1 MSENFVMSGNLVE
14 LAEFKTYKLGTFLI
28 SVLDEWDLNHR
39 FITTEEGRKSC
50 ESIIG
55 FPIVAKLVTDGDGNP
70 VDFRGHEVYQEKMSN
85 GETVYRYGT
94 TPIGSVV
101 NAWVEKRNVAGY
113 SGEKNCIMI
122 QAKIWS
128 VRCPEY
134 CMVLDKLWAANKV
147 HTSWELIAENSEIV
161 REGKIL
167 KDISFIGNCLLGTN
181 VPGAVPGAGMV
192 QCAAQENID
201 TDEFELAAAL
211 ARDSIKSIN
220 KIEEKEIAEL
230 DTEKII
236 DSVPEIE
243 NAQETDPET
252 TPSPE
257 SSTSSKSIEANDNT
271 PNEGECKKKKCAEEE
286 DESECKK
293 KKCAEEEDE
302 SECKKKKEAEENAEK
317 IASLTS
323 QLEKANA
330 LVSELTD
337 KLKDT
342 VAEVAELKIYKE
354 KYSEVERQRVE
365 AEKAEKRSQIVG
377 RAVKS
382 GFIAE
387 AEFESDETLKTC
399 LANMDE
405 AGVKSIIADRLLA
418 SLDKHDETPKAEVA
432 ESSPAAAAN
441 ISDGED
447 VSATD
452 FRSVMDSYFGK

>member
-1 MSENFVMSGNLVE
+1 M
-14 LAEFKTYKLGTFLI
+14 
-28 SVLDEWDLNHR
+28 
-39 FITTEEGRKSC
+39 
-50 ESIIG
+50 
-55 FPIVAKLVTDGDGNP
+55 
-70 VDFRGHEVYQEKMSN
+70 
-85 GETVYRYGT
+85 
-94 TPIGSVV
+94 
-101 NAWVEKRNVAGY
+101 
-113 SGEKNCIMI
+113 
-122 QAKIWS
+122 
-128 VRCPEY
+128 
-134 CMVLDKLWAANKV
+134 
-147 HTSWELIAENSEIV
+147 
-161 REGKIL
+161 
-167 KDISFIGNCLLGTN
+167 
-181 VPGAVPGAGMV
+181 
-192 QCAAQENID
+192 
-201 TDEFELAAAL
+201 
-211 ARDSIKSIN
+211 
-220 KIEEKEIAEL
+220 

-365 AEKAEKRSQIVG
+365 AEKAEKRTQIVG

-387 AEFESDETLKTC
+387 AEFESDETLKAC